1 MKVRESGMPEP
12 DAWDAYFKPDLI
24 LRKLG
29 LTSACHDVVEF
40 GCGYGTFTIPAAR
53 LVAGTVYAL
62 DIDAPMIAITRSR
75 AEECGLRNIEFI
87 VRDFIGDGT
96 GLPTGSMDYAM
107 VFNILHYEEPVS
119 LLREVYRNLKDG
131 GIIGIA
137 HWIYDPETPRG
148 PPMSIRPHPEQ
159 CMRWTEKAGFSRSS
173 DIIALPPYHYGL
185 VLRRDETSPPI
196 DE

>member
-12 DAWDAYFKPDLI
+12 ADWDAYFKPDLI

-29 LTSACHDVVEF
+29 FTSAYHDVVEF

-53 LVAGTVYAL
+53 QVAGKVYAL
-62 DIDAPMIAITRSR
+62 DIDAPMITIARSR
-75 AEECGLRNIEFI
+75 AEDCGLRNIDFI

-107 VFNILHYEEPVS
+107 VFNILHHEEPVS
-119 LLREVYRNLKDG
+119 LLREVYRNLKG
-131 GIIGIA
+131 GGLIGIV

-148 PPMSIRPHPEQ
+148 PPMSIRPRPEQ
-159 CMRWTEKAGFSRSS
+159 CMQWTEEAGFSPGS
-173 DIIALPPYHYGL
+173 DIIPLPPYHYGL
-185 VLRRDETSPPI
+185 VFSRDEISPPI

>member
-1 MKVRESGMPEP
+1 MRVRESGMPEP
-12 DAWDAYFKPDLI
+12 DAWDEFFKPDLI

-29 LTSACHDVVEF
+29 LTSACHDIVEF

-53 LVAGTVYAL
+53 HVAGTVYAL
-62 DIDAPMIAITRSR
+62 DIDASMIAITRSR

-87 VRDFIGDGT
+87 ARDFIGDGT

-107 VFNILHYEEPVS
+107 VFNILHHEEPVS

-131 GIIGIA
+131 GIIGIV

-148 PPMSIRPHPEQ
+148 PPMSIRPRPEQ
-159 CMRWTEKAGFSRSS
+159 CMRWTEEAGFSPSG

-185 VLRRDETSPPI
+185 VLRRDETFPPI